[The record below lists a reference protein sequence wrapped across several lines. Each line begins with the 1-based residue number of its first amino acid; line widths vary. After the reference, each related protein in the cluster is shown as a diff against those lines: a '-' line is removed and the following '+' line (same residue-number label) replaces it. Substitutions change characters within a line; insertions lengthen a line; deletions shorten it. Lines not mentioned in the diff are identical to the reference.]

1 MKTRGIKM
9 KSKKLA
15 WMSGI
20 LVTVAGLMAAN
31 IALAA
36 EKDEQGVRQAVA
48 QFYTALNTMFTGE
61 LGPMKEVWAHA
72 NDNAAQE
79 TLQQLWEEHVR
90 HEFATHNT
98 DDTLATM
105 VEDAYVN
112 HIPVLTGGVGK
123 DELREFYSKRFIPQ
137 MPPDTEMTPISRTI
151 GNDQLVDEMVFKFTH
166 SIPMD
171 WMLPGIPPTGKR
183 VEVPLVAII
192 RFKEGKLAHE
202 HIYWDQASVLA
213 QIGLIDSASLPV
225 AGVESARKVLDPTL
239 PANALMRRGDQIQ

>member
-1 MKTRGIKM
+1 
-9 KSKKLA
+9 
-15 WMSGI
+15 
-20 LVTVAGLMAAN
+20 
-31 IALAA
+31 
-36 EKDEQGVRQAVA
+36 
-48 QFYTALNTMFTGE
+48 
-61 LGPMKEVWAHA
+61 MKEQKKSELDA
-72 NDNAAQE
+72 NLSAAQE

-166 SIPMD
+166 TIRMD
-171 WMLPGIPPTGKR
+171 WMLPGIAPTGKR
-183 VEVPLVAII
+183 VEVPLVAIV
-192 RFKEGKLAHE
+192 RFREGKLSHE
-202 HIYWDQASVLA
+202 HIYWDQASVLV
-213 QIGLIDSASLPV
+213 QLGLLDPSTLPV
-225 AGVESARKVLDPTL
+225 AGVESARKALDPSL
-239 PANALMRRGDQIQ
+239 PSNALIGRADRGR